1 MMGRQNEPARLFYEF
16 RLESHVPRDH
26 LLRGIDA
33 VFDFSATRKS
43 LDPYYSSTG
52 RPSIDPELMIRMLL
66 IGYCFGIR
74 SERRLCEEVHLNL
87 AYRWFCRLG
96 LEGAVPDHSTFSKN
110 RHGRFRESELFRRVF
125 EEVVRACMKAGLVGG
140 EGFAID
146 ASVIEAD
153 ASRNHRIEG
162 KLTAAPADAAA
173 TRPVREYLEALD
185 KSAAAET
192 AKSADD
198 GDDAPRGNPPAE
210 PKYTSLTDPAAAW
223 TNKGQMKALF
233 AYGTNYLIDTKA
245 AVIVDVE
252 ATPARWSAEVAA
264 TKIMLTRTQES
275 FGLTPETLAADAAY
289 GSGLMLGWLMRRGI
303 EPHIPI
309 LDREHQTKGYF
320 TRADFSFDAT
330 ANAFTCPAGKL
341 LLNNGLVRDDGT
353 MPYRASA
360 RDCRGCALKARCT
373 KAASRIVTRNLYE
386 AEREHARGLRET
398 PQYKR
403 SSRLRKKV
411 EMCFA
416 HLKRNLN
423 FRRLRLRGLS
433 GAKDEFLLA
442 AAAQNLRK
450 LIRFLGQGP
459 PTGQLCAA

>member
-1 MMGRQNEPARLFYEF
+1 
-16 RLESHVPRDH
+16 V
-26 LLRGIDA
+26 
-33 VFDFSATRKS
+33 
-43 LDPYYSSTG
+43 
-52 RPSIDPELMIRMLL
+52 
-66 IGYCFGIR
+66 C
-74 SERRLCEEVHLNL
+74 
-87 AYRWFCRLG
+87 
-96 LEGAVPDHSTFSKN
+96 
-110 RHGRFRESELFRRVF
+110 
-125 EEVVRACMKAGLVGG
+125 ACMKAGLVGG

-153 ASRNHRIEG
+153 ASRNHRIKG

-210 PKYTSLTDPAAAW
+210 PKYTSLTDPVAAW

-233 AYGTNYLIDTKA
+233 AYGTHYLIDTKA
-245 AVIVDVE
+245 AIIVDVE
-252 ATPARWSAEVAA
+252 ATPVRWSAEVPA

-289 GSGLMLGWLMRRGI
+289 GSGLMLGWLKGRGI

-320 TRADFSFDAT
+320 TRADFTFDAT
-330 ANAFTCPAGKL
+330 VNAFTCPAGKK
-341 LLNNGLVRDDGT
+341 LLNKGLVRDDGT
-353 MPYRASA
+353 MPYRAST

-386 AEREHARGLRET
+386 AEREHVRGLRET
-398 PQYKR
+398 PEYKR

-433 GAKDEFLLA
+433 GAKDEFLLV

>member
-1 MMGRQNEPARLFYEF
+1 M
-16 RLESHVPRDH
+16 
-26 LLRGIDA
+26 
-33 VFDFSATRKS
+33 
-43 LDPYYSSTG
+43 
-52 RPSIDPELMIRMLL
+52 
-66 IGYCFGIR
+66 C
-74 SERRLCEEVHLNL
+74 
-87 AYRWFCRLG
+87 
-96 LEGAVPDHSTFSKN
+96 
-110 RHGRFRESELFRRVF
+110 
-125 EEVVRACMKAGLVGG
+125 ACMQAGLVGG

-192 AKSADD
+192 AKRADD
-198 GDDAPRGNPPAE
+198 GDDARRGNKPAE

-245 AVIVDVE
+245 AIIVDVE

-264 TKIMLTRTQES
+264 TKTMLTRTQES

-303 EPHIPI
+303 DPHIPI

-320 TRADFSFDAT
+320 TRADFTFDAT
-330 ANAFTCPAGKL
+330 ANVFTCPAGKKL
-341 LLNNGLVRDDGT
+341 LNGLVRDDGT
-353 MPYRASA
+353 MPYRAST
-360 RDCRGCALKARCT
+360 RDCRDCALKARCT

-386 AEREHARGLRET
+386 AERAHVRGLRET
-398 PQYKR
+398 PDTSAHRVCERR
-403 SSRLRKKV
+403 SRCVCASQAQPQL
-411 EMCFA
+411 
-416 HLKRNLN
+416 
-423 FRRLRLRGLS
+423 RRLRLRGLS

-442 AAAQNLRK
+442 AAAQTCASSSVSSAKARRQDNCVPCKRNERGRMPPGPTLGGKIGDRPRDRHRADHPSRRK
-450 LIRFLGQGP
+450 ITPAESFSTASLIFAHTIRGRASANCRRRRSLMLSCP
-459 PTGQLCAA
+459 SAIPTASVPATEAGSRLL

>member
-1 MMGRQNEPARLFYEF
+1 MMGLQNEPESLFYEF

-26 LLRGIDA
+26 LLRGIDV
-33 VFDFSATRKS
+33 VFDFSATQKS
-43 LDPYYSSTG
+43 LEPYYSSTG
-52 RPSIDPELMIRMLL
+52 RPSIDPELMMRMLL

-74 SERRLCEEVHLNL
+74 SERRLCEEVRLNL

-96 LEGAVPDHSTFSKN
+96 LDGAVPDHSTFSKI

-245 AVIVDVE
+245 AVVVDVE

-264 TKIMLTRTQES
+264 TKTMLTRTQES
-275 FGLTPETLAADAAY
+275 LGLTPETLAADAAY
-289 GSGLMLGWLMRRGI
+289 GSGLMLGWLMGRGI

-320 TRADFSFDAT
+320 TRADFTFDAT
-330 ANAFTCPAGKL
+330 ANAFICPAGKKL
-341 LLNNGLVRDDGT
+341 PNNGLVRDDGT
-353 MPYRASA
+353 MPYRAST

-403 SSRLRKKV
+403 SARLRKKV
-411 EMCFA
+411 EMCLA

-450 LIRFLGQGP
+450 LIRLLGQGP
-459 PTGQLCAA
+459 PTGQCAA

>member
-1 MMGRQNEPARLFYEF
+1 MMGRQDEPERLFYEF

-33 VFDFSATRKS
+33 VFDFSATRKC
-43 LDPYYSSTG
+43 LEPYYSSTG
-52 RPSIDPELMIRMLL
+52 RPSIDPELMMRMLL

-96 LEGAVPDHSTFSKN
+96 LDGAVPDHSTFSKN

-245 AVIVDVE
+245 AIIVDVE

-320 TRADFSFDAT
+320 TRADFTFDAT
-330 ANAFTCPAGKL
+330 TNAFACPAGKR

-353 MPYRASA
+353 MPYRASS
-360 RDCRGCALKARCT
+360 RDCRGCALKTRCA
-373 KAASRIVTRNLYE
+373 KAASRILTRNLYE
-386 AEREHARGLRET
+386 AECEHARGLR
-398 PQYKR
+398 
-403 SSRLRKKV
+403 
-411 EMCFA
+411 A
-416 HLKRNLN
+416 
-423 FRRLRLRGLS
+423 
-433 GAKDEFLLA
+433 
-442 AAAQNLRK
+442 
-450 LIRFLGQGP
+450 
-459 PTGQLCAA
+459 